1 VDNWGRL
8 KNRLLP
14 ELDKALAGLMDD
26 LTSEGMIE
34 NTLVVVSGEFGRTP
48 KVSTLPGEKIPGRDH
63 WAAVYSALFAGAGVK
78 GGQVIGKSDSKG
90 AYPVTPS
97 FTPYD
102 LGATVYHALG
112 LAPETEITDSQNR
125 PMFLNRG
132 RVMETLFG
140 AG

>member
-1 VDNWGRL
+1 M

-14 ELDKALAGLMDD
+14 ELDRALAGLMDD
-26 LTSEGMIE
+26 LVAEGLID
-34 NTLVVVSGEFGRTP
+34 NTLVVVTGEFGRTP

-78 GGQVIGKSDSKG
+78 GGQVIGKSDSKA

-102 LGATVYHALG
+102 VGATVYHALG
-112 LAPETEITDSQNR
+112 LAPDTEVADSQNR
-125 PMFLNRG
+125 PIFLNRG
-132 RVMETLFG
+132 QVMNPLYSL
-140 AG
+140 A